1 MNIVQKKAE
10 HLAVRNVILKAVF
23 FAFACKDNANRKQN
37 KMNLFIFYAETQFIF
52 AFSAKIGE
60 ICLLPS
66 ILTETKEEELS
77 VDKPVQEIKEIKPGE

>member
-1 MNIVQKKAE
+1 
-10 HLAVRNVILKAVF
+10 
-23 FAFACKDNANRKQN
+23 
-37 KMNLFIFYAETQFIF
+37 MNLFIFYAETQFIF